1 MIPYSILDLA
11 TIYENKTAR
20 DAFLRAKKL
29 AQSAEGEGYTRY
41 WVAEHHNMK
50 NIASSATTVLMGYL
64 AENTTTLNIG
74 SGGVMLPNHAPL
86 IIAESFGTLES
97 LYPGR
102 IDCGLGRAPGTDPLT
117 SYALRRNPQ
126 RAVGFREEV
135 KELMHYF
142 APLKGQK
149 IQAIPGV
156 GLSIPIWILGSS
168 PSSAYLAAELGLPYV
183 FAAHFAPA
191 HLDEALAIYQENFI
205 PSSTL
210 KDPYSILCL
219 IAITAESTQ
228 EAYHHFTTLQQSFRN
243 LVRGDI
249 RLSPPPV
256 DTMAD
261 HWTPLEQMHVER
273 MINLAV
279 VGDEKKVQDELIT
292 IIKRTEVNEVMFT
305 SQIYN
310 EEAQLDSY
318 QRLAK
323 IMQNLAL

>member
-29 AQSAEGEGYTRY
+29 AQSAEREGYTRY

-64 AENTTTLNIG
+64 AENTKTLTIG

-86 IIAESFGTLES
+86 IVAENFGTLES

-117 SYALRRNPQ
+117 SYALRRDPQ
-126 RAVGFREEV
+126 RAVRFREEV
-135 KELMHYF
+135 RELIHYF
-142 APLKGQK
+142 APLESQTV
-149 IQAIPGV
+149 QAIPGA

-168 PSSAYLAAELGLPYV
+168 PSSAYLAGELGLPYV
-183 FAAHFAPA
+183 FAAHFAPT
-191 HLDEALAIYQENFI
+191 HLKEALTLYQESFK

-210 KDPYSILCL
+210 STPYSMLCL
-219 IAITAESTQ
+219 VAVTAQTTKK
-228 EAYHHFTTLQQSFRN
+228 AYYHFTTLQQSFRN

-256 DTMAD
+256 NNMAD
-261 HWTPLEQMHVER
+261 HWSPLEKRHVEQ
-273 MINLAV
+273 MINLAI
-279 VGDEKKVQDELIT
+279 VGDEEKVQDELRA
-292 IIKRTEVNEVMFT
+292 IIEKTKVNEVMFT

-310 EEAQLDSY
+310 EEAQHDSY

-323 IMQNLAL
+323 IMRHLSQ